1 MKNSFFTS
9 LLVTLLLVVSCN
21 DARPQSRE
29 EIKEAKKTLAL
40 KNLEQF
46 FLGAIKLCVDS
57 PKEQC
62 CQSFVSSPYVNPMEV
77 YLNVF
82 ENDRTIF
89 DNQSNPFKLKEIRED
104 MKGKIAKIRDK
115 AITTGSDNL
124 VYESYGEWNI
134 GEYDFDKEELKINS
148 HYAIHFKGL
157 PINFGSGKPFKI
169 QEFMNYRPSLSMSAK
184 EVEKIFEYYEGI
196 KEKLMLGAT
205 KPLNTRIT
213 YSLQKPEPRSRRPD
227 DFVIKP
233 KKVELFLYGSWSDKI
248 GEFTF

>member
-1 MKNSFFTS
+1 MKKTFFTPFII
-9 LLVTLLLVVSCN
+9 TFLLVVSCK

-29 EIKEAKKTLAL
+29 EIKEAKKVLEL

-62 CQSFVSSPYVNPMEV
+62 CQSFVAGPYINPMEV

-89 DNQSNPFKLKEIRED
+89 DNQSNPFKLKEIREG
-104 MKGKIAKIRDK
+104 MKGKLSKIRDK
-115 AITTGSDNL
+115 AIASGSDNL

-169 QEFMNYRPSLSMSAK
+169 QEFMNFKPTLSMSAN
-184 EVEKIFEYYEGI
+184 EAEKIFDYYEEI
-196 KEKLMLGAT
+196 KEKLMLGPI

-213 YSLQKPEPRSRRPD
+213 YSLQKPLPKSRRPD

-233 KKVELFLYGSWSDKI
+233 KKVELFLYGSWSEKI